1 MSKVL
6 ILAIMLLAL
15 GSASLTR
22 NHNFWY
28 TAGKSAATVGIWKS
42 DYAWNYCDMKCTY
55 LEHWNAGRDYVVI
68 SFSESTFKPNYAAC
82 YVATSTNGT
91 TSYALWN
98 TVSKNAWYE
107 ANCGADTE
115 DYYALTKGDKPKYTI
130 VGEIEGAGIGT

>member
-22 NHNFWY
+22 NHEFWY
-28 TAGKSAATVGIWKS
+28 TAGKAAATAGLWNS

-55 LEHWNAGRDYVVI
+55 LEKLFPGNDYVVI
-68 SFSESTFKPNYAAC
+68 SFSESTFKPNFASC
-82 YVATSTNGT
+82 YIAKTANNT
-91 TSYALWN
+91 TTYALWN
-98 TVSKNAWYE
+98 TGGKNTWYE
-107 ANCGADTE
+107 TNCGADTE

-130 VGEIEGAGIGT
+130 VGNIEGAGIGT

>member
-22 NHNFWY
+22 NHEFWY
-28 TAGKSAATVGIWKS
+28 TAGKAAATAGLWNS

-55 LEHWNAGRDYVVI
+55 LEKLFPGNDYVVI
-68 SFSESTFKPNYAAC
+68 SFSESTFKPNFASC
-82 YVATSTNGT
+82 YIAKTANSTT
-91 TSYALWN
+91 TYALWN
-98 TVSKNAWYE
+98 TGGKNTWYE
-107 ANCGADTE
+107 TNCGADTE

-130 VGEIEGAGIGT
+130 VGNIEGAGIGT

>member
-22 NHNFWY
+22 NHEFWY
-28 TAGKSAATVGIWKS
+28 TAGKAAATAGLWNS

-55 LEHWNAGRDYVVI
+55 LEHLFPGNDFVVI
-68 SFSESTFKPNYAAC
+68 SFSESTFKPNFASC
-82 YVATSTNGT
+82 YIAKTANSTT
-91 TSYALWN
+91 TYALWN
-98 TVSKNAWYE
+98 TAGKNTWYE
-107 ANCGADTE
+107 TNCGADTE

-130 VGEIEGAGIGT
+130 VGNIEGAGIGT